1 MYLLRPARL
10 EDLARILE
18 LARFLDSLNLPAN
31 ESFLAARLARSER
44 AFSQPGPPSHER
56 EYQFVLVDETERA
69 VGTCAILSK
78 HGTPDSPHLYLRV
91 REEERHAKSVKIS
104 MQHHT
109 LQLQADTDG
118 PSELGALVLHPDT
131 RGKPGWPGK
140 LLSWGRFVYMALHR
154 ACFEERVMAEMR
166 ATLDPEGR
174 NAFWDA
180 FGKRFTGMSYA
191 EADRRS
197 AVDKS
202 FILELFPSTPF
213 YATLLDEEVAMELGQ
228 VHPETRGALHLLK
241 QAGLRWIGEIDPF
254 DAGPFFGAA
263 LSQVIPVRE
272 TRHVRVSREA
282 PPRDAD
288 SRIVSSEDGGEFR
301 AVATRAAL
309 DGDQLRLS
317 KDARKR
323 LDASTGDEV
332 AVTPLPASRRK
343 GKTHG

>member
-1 MYLLRPARL
+1 MYLLRPARPD
-10 EDLARILE
+10 DLAQILE
-18 LARFLDSLNLPAN
+18 LARFLDSLNLPAD
-31 ESFLAARLARSER
+31 ESFLADRLARSER

-78 HGTPDSPHLYLRV
+78 HGTPEWPHLYLRV
-91 REEERHAKSVKIS
+91 SKEERHAKSAQIK
-104 MQHHT
+104 MQHLT
-109 LQLQADTDG
+109 LQLEADTNG
-118 PSELGALVLHPDT
+118 PSELGALVLHPDA

-140 LLSWGRFVYMALHR
+140 LLSWGRFVYMALHA
-154 ACFEERVMAEMR
+154 ACFEDRVMAEMR

-197 AVDKS
+197 AVDKN

-213 YATLLDEEVAMELGQ
+213 YATLLEEEVALELGQ
-228 VHPETRGALHLLK
+228 VHPETRGALHLLE
-241 QAGLRWIGEIDPF
+241 QAGLHWIGEIDPF

-263 LSQVIPVRE
+263 LSEVIPVRE

-288 SRIVSSEDGGEFR
+288 PCIVSSQDGGGFR

-309 DGDQLRLS
+309 DNDQVRLS
-317 KDARKR
+317 KDARER
-323 LDASTGDEV
+323 LDASPGDEL
-332 AVTPLPASRRK
+332 AVTPLPASRR
-343 GKTHG
+343 GEKTHA